1 MVFFGCEVLG
11 SHVYGDHTIYI
22 GLVKE
27 MRRDEPGA
35 PLMFYNSNWY
45 NPAGD

>member
-22 GLVKE
+22 GLVNE
-27 MRRDEPGA
+27 MRQNESGA
-35 PLMFYNSNWY
+35 PLMFYNSDWY